1 MQLRHHFSRAP
12 HINKLAASLIYRARS
27 YVSLINYPQPSFV
40 LFCIFHLS
48 WWQFW
53 LLKISRNNFLFFSF
67 SLFLSFF
74 FFIYFFRVL
83 ILIRIEIWYVY
94 FLYIFTDDNGYWTY
108 LGSLTTPPCN
118 ESVTWI
124 LFKKC
129 IEVSHHQLNIFRNLR
144 KFSRGEECP
153 CHENHGAVS
162 V

>member
-27 YVSLINYPQPSFV
+27 YISRVNPQPCKLCLIFRFPIYRGDISFDCWK
-40 LFCIFHLS
+40 FFG
-48 WWQFW
+48 
-53 LLKISRNNFLFFSF
+53 NNF
-67 SLFLSFF
+67 FL
-74 FFIYFFRVL
+74 FRVL
-83 ILIRIEIWYVY
+83 IFF
-94 FLYIFTDDNGYWTY
+94 FLCIFTDDNGYWTY

-162 V
+162 VYIECTRIS